1 MEIVLSFLA
10 ALFAL
15 YTFPTGYLALTAVLT
30 ILTFCITESHEA
42 VLGALVVMIFLRVIT
57 TVLEPSKVPIKYGAI
72 GGPTGGPITG
82 VVEGFQPRDPVSIHQ
97 RLVAD
102 KQVAPKVDKIYGVLE
117 SPNILDSLQIAK
129 LSEGEEGA
137 TRSTVPASLGAYE
150 VIRTPAE
157 GIVPN
162 ISSQNINP
170 RGNPY
175 LQNGPDNMAI
185 DTALVK
191 SGAKLNSGASANIA
205 GVSVGG
211 GAAA

>member
-57 TVLEPSKVPIKYGAI
+57 TVLEPSHIPLKYGAI
-72 GGPTGGPITG
+72 GGPIGGPVTG

-102 KQVAPKVDKIYGVLE
+102 KKVEPKVDKIYGVLE

-129 LSEGEEGA
+129 LSEDEQGA
-137 TRSTVPASLGAYE
+137 ARSTVPASLGAYE
-150 VIRTPAE
+150 AIRTPAE

-175 LQNGPDNMAI
+175 LHNGPDNTSI

-191 SGAKLNSGASANIA
+191 SGTKLNGLSTVA

-211 GAAA
+211 GASVH